1 MPKKSSSERRIELHH
16 LNKNPFVRHT
26 KDAVPC
32 SPKRY
37 LGAWESLSS
46 EWGEALGVQLVSAS
60 LLGQRNSASASLPLL
75 RAS

>member
-1 MPKKSSSERRIELHH
+1 MPNKSSSERRIELHH

-46 EWGEALGVQLVSAS
+46 E
-60 LLGQRNSASASLPLL
+60 
-75 RAS
+75 